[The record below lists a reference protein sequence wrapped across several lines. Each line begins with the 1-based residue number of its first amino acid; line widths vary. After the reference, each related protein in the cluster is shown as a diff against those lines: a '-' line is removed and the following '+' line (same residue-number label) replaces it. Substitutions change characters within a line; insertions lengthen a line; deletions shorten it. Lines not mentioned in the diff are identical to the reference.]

1 MSRALLIVN
10 PAARGGRSAEV
21 DALTAFGEIGTAVDI
36 RRTARA
42 GDAARFASEHQGS
55 APVYTL
61 GGDGT
66 VMEAVGAL
74 IGLQV
79 PVGILPGG
87 TGNQLAR
94 HFRIPLNVKRA
105 VRALRSPRVV
115 PLDLG
120 RLVDGPYF
128 SLTAGLGLDAA
139 LIAGATPAMK
149 RRFGVL
155 AYVWSGAHAVRTQ
168 KPFNV
173 RVEADGQLF
182 EREASLAMIA
192 NIGALLDGR
201 FALGPGVTPD
211 DGLLDLAIFSPRGIV
226 DGANHA
232 WRMVRRDFRDDP
244 RMLFVR
250 AQHIRVA
257 ADEGVPA
264 QADGELLKHPRLDA
278 TAVPGGALFLAPPI

>member
-1 MSRALLIVN
+1 VGRALLIVN

-21 DALTAFGEIGTAVDI
+21 EALTAFGEIGVAVDV
-36 RRTARA
+36 RRTTRA
-42 GDAARFASEHQGS
+42 GDAALFASQHQGS
-55 APVYTL
+55 EPVYTL

-74 IGLQV
+74 IGRDV

-94 HFRIPLNVKRA
+94 HFRIPLSVRRA
-105 VRALRSPRVV
+105 VRALRGARVV

-120 RLVDGPYF
+120 RLVDGPHF
-128 SLTAGLGLDAA
+128 ALTAGLGLDAA
-139 LIAGATPAMK
+139 LIAGATPASK

-155 AYVWSGAHAVRTQ
+155 AYVWSGANAVRVQ

-173 RVEADGQLF
+173 RVEADGQVF

-192 NIGALLDGR
+192 NVGALLDGH

-211 DGLLDLAIFSPRGIV
+211 DGLLDLAIFSPRGAL
-226 DGANHA
+226 DGAHHA
-232 WRMVRRDFRDDP
+232 WRMVRRDFRADA
-244 RMLFVR
+244 RMLFLR
-250 AQHIRVA
+250 ASHISVSA
-257 ADEGVPA
+257 PDGVLA
-264 QADGELLKHPRLDA
+264 QADGELLKHSRIDA
-278 TAVPGGALFLAPPI
+278 TVVPGGARFLAPAE

>member
-1 MSRALLIVN
+1 VSRALLIVN

-21 DALTAFGEIGTAVDI
+21 DALTAFGEIGVAVDV
-36 RRTARA
+36 RRTSRA
-42 GDAARFASEHQGS
+42 GDAAHFASQHVGS
-55 APVYTL
+55 GPVFTL

-74 IGLQV
+74 IGRDV

-94 HFRIPLNVKRA
+94 HFRIPLNVRKA
-105 VRALRSPRVV
+105 VRALRAPRVV

-128 SLTAGLGLDAA
+128 ALTAGLGLDAA
-139 LIAGATPAMK
+139 LIAGAKPAMK

-155 AYVWSGAHAVRTQ
+155 AYVWSGAHAVRTM
-168 KPFNV
+168 KPFTV
-173 RVEADGQLF
+173 RVEADGQEF

-192 NIGALLDGR
+192 NVGALLDGR

-211 DGLLDLAIFSPRGIV
+211 DGLLDLAIFSPRGV
-226 DGANHA
+226 LDGAAHA
-232 WRMVRRDFRDDP
+232 WRMVRRDFRNDA
-244 RMLFVR
+244 RMLFLR
-250 AQHIRVA
+250 AQHIRVTA
-257 ADEGVPA
+257 VDGVPA
-264 QADGELLKHPRLDA
+264 QADGELLNHPRLDA
-278 TAVPGGALFLAPPI
+278 TAVPGAARFLAPPL

>member
-21 DALTAFGEIGTAVDI
+21 EALSAFGEIGTAVDV
-36 RRTARA
+36 RRTTRA

-55 APVYTL
+55 APVFAL
-61 GGDGT
+61 CGDGT

-74 IGLQV
+74 IGRGV

-94 HFRIPLNVKRA
+94 HFRIPLKVRRA

-139 LIAGATPAMK
+139 LIAGAKPALK

-155 AYVWSGAHAVRTQ
+155 AYVWSGVHAVRAQ

-173 RVEADGQLF
+173 RVEADGRVF

-192 NIGALLDGR
+192 NVGALLDGR
-201 FALGPGVTPD
+201 FALGPGVSPD
-211 DGLLDLAIFSPRGIV
+211 DGLLDLAIFSPRGLV
-226 DGANHA
+226 DGASHA

-250 AQHIRVA
+250 AKHIRIS
-257 ADEGVPA
+257 ADASVPA
-264 QADGELLKHPRLDA
+264 QADGELLKRATLDA
-278 TAVPGGALFLAPPI
+278 TVVPGSALFLAPPL

>member
-21 DALTAFGEIGTAVDI
+21 EALTAFGEIGQAVDV
-36 RRTARA
+36 RRTTRA
-42 GDAARFASEHQGS
+42 GDAARFASEHIGG
-55 APVYTL
+55 APVFAL

-74 IGLQV
+74 IGREV

-94 HFRIPLNVKRA
+94 HFRIPLNVRKA
-105 VRALRSPRVV
+105 VRALRAPRTV

-128 SLTAGLGLDAA
+128 ALTAGLGLDAA
-139 LIAGATPAMK
+139 LIAGARPALK

-168 KPFNV
+168 RPFSV
-173 RVEADGQLF
+173 RVEADGQVF

-192 NIGALLDGR
+192 NVGALLDGR

-211 DGLLDLAIFSPRGIV
+211 DGLLDLAIFSPSGV
-226 DGANHA
+226 LDGAAHA
-232 WRMVRRDFRDDP
+232 WRMVRRDFRDDAK
-244 RMLFVR
+244 MLFLR
-250 AQHIRVA
+250 ARRIRISA
-257 ADEGVPA
+257 PDGVPA
-264 QADGELLKHPRLDA
+264 QADGELLAHAELDA
-278 TAVPGGALFLAPPI
+278 TAVPGGARFLAPPL

>member
-1 MSRALLIVN
+1 VSRALLIVN

-21 DALTAFGEIGTAVDI
+21 EALTAFGEIGTAVDV
-36 RRTARA
+36 RRTTRA
-42 GDAARFASEHQGS
+42 GDAARFASEHTGS
-55 APVYTL
+55 APVFAL

-74 IGLQV
+74 VGRDV
-79 PVGILPGG
+79 PVGVLPGG

-94 HFRIPLNVKRA
+94 HFNIPLNVGKA
-105 VRALRSPRVV
+105 VRALRAPRVV

-120 RLVDGPYF
+120 RLANGTYF

-139 LIAGATPAMK
+139 LIAGAKPAMK

-173 RVEADGQLF
+173 RVEADGQVF

-192 NIGALLDGR
+192 NVGALLNGR
-201 FALGPGVTPD
+201 FALGPGITPD
-211 DGLLDLAIFSPRGIV
+211 DGLLDLAIHSSKGVV
-226 DGANHA
+226 DGAVQA
-232 WRMVRRDFRDDP
+232 LRMVRRDFRSDA
-244 RMLFVR
+244 RTLFVR
-250 AQHIRVA
+250 AQHIRISA
-257 ADEGVPA
+257 PDGVPA
-264 QADGELLKHPRLDA
+264 QADGELLLHPTLDA
-278 TAVPGGALFLAPPI
+278 TAVPGAARFLAPPL